1 MPKMNRGSMATSTCR
16 YVDYREYSRAGAD
29 KNLEVTGL
37 DFAHARLLVFFARS
51 AGSQQA
57 ELQNL
62 PGLCSTD
69 IYFLHKT
76 CTNQC

>member
-1 MPKMNRGSMATSTCR
+1 MPKMNRGTMATSTCR
-16 YVDYREYSRAGAD
+16 YMGYREYSRAGAD
-29 KNLEVTGL
+29 KNLEVAGL
-37 DFAHARLLVFFARS
+37 DFAHMHGYYRS
-51 AGSQQA
+51 VDSQQT

-62 PGLCSTD
+62 PGLCSAD